1 MGALMVVENTR
12 RGEARF
18 SITIRRM
25 TQFSHLFQ
33 PLRIRGCTLKNRIM
47 STGHDTTLPVD
58 GTVNAALVA
67 YQEAR
72 ARGGVG
78 LIVLQVSGVHE
89 TARYTNH
96 VLMATDDGAI
106 AGYRN
111 VAQAVHRHGSVL
123 FGQLFHPGREMA
135 EADGGLLNVAYA
147 PSSVP
152 NERFHVMPRPLKPAM
167 INAIVNGYGDAAR
180 RMQSAG
186 LDGVEIVA
194 SHGYLPA
201 QFLNPRVNLRED
213 AYGGGIDG
221 RLRFLREV
229 IFDIRSKV
237 GEGFVVGMRI
247 SGSEADDQGLTED
260 ETLEAVELLG
270 DSIDYVHITVGT
282 SATLGGAIHIAP
294 PMTFKNAYVVP
305 YAARIKRQ
313 SRIPVFVTGRINQPQ
328 EADAVIAA
336 NHADVCGMTRALIS
350 DPEMPNKAARGA
362 TEDIRA
368 CIACNQ
374 ACIGHFH
381 KGYPISCIQ
390 NPVSGR
396 ELRFGTLSAASRRKK
411 VWVVGGGPAG
421 MKAAVIAAERGHHAT
436 LFEAERRLGGQ
447 ALLAQML
454 PGRAEFGGL
463 VTNLQRELH
472 LAGVPVHRGTRVDR
486 AMIAAAAPDVV
497 LIATGAKPYRPQFP
511 QEGALQIVDSWQVLR
526 GEGTIGQSVVVI
538 DWRADWIGI
547 GIAEHLA
554 MGGRSVRLA
563 VSGIAAGETLPFYV
577 RDHSVAGLHKLGV
590 KVLPYMRLYGSDADS
605 VYLQHVGSGEAVVID
620 KVDTLVLCTGHTP
633 VDELSDALEDMDIEV
648 RVIGDAASPRTAEE
662 AVYEGLSVAAE
673 I

>member
-1 MGALMVVENTR
+1 MLVENTR

-25 TQFSHLFQ
+25 TNFSHLFQ

-106 AGYRN
+106 GGYRN
-111 VAQAVHRHGSVL
+111 VAEAVHRHGTVL

-152 NERFHVMPRPLKPAM
+152 NERFHVMPRPLKRAM
-167 INAIVNGYGDAAR
+167 IAAIVRGYGDAAR
-180 RMQSAG
+180 RMHSAG

-213 AYGGGIDG
+213 RYGGGIDG

-229 IFDIRSKV
+229 IADIRAKV
-237 GEGFVVGMRI
+237 GEEFVVGMRI

-362 TEDIRA
+362 TDDIRA

-396 ELRFGTLSAASRRKK
+396 ELRFGSLGLASRRKK

-421 MKAAVIAAERGHHAT
+421 MKAAVIAAERGHDAT

-463 VTNLQRELH
+463 VTNLERELH
-472 LAGVPVHRGTRVDR
+472 LARVPVHKGSRVDR

-526 GEGTIGQSVVVI
+526 GEGTVGQSVVVI

-633 VDELSDALEDMDIEV
+633 VDELSDALEDMNVEV

>member
-1 MGALMVVENTR
+1 MTR
-12 RGEARF
+12 F
-18 SITIRRM
+18 P
-25 TQFSHLFQ
+25 HLFR

-58 GTVNAALVA
+58 GTVNAELVA

-96 VLMATDDGAI
+96 VLMATSDAAI
-106 AGYRN
+106 EGYRR
-111 VAQAVHRHGSVL
+111 VAEAVHRHGTVL
-123 FGQLFHPGREMA
+123 FGQLFHPGREIA
-135 EADGGLLNVAYA
+135 EADGGLLSVAYA

-152 NERFHVMPRPLKPAM
+152 NERFRVMPRPLKPAM
-167 INAIVNGYGDAAR
+167 IASIVQGYGDAAR
-180 RMQSAG
+180 RMQTAG
-186 LDGVEIVA
+186 FDGVEIVA

-201 QFLNPRVNLRED
+201 QFLNPRVNLRVD
-213 AYGGGIDG
+213 AYGGDLDG

-229 IFDIRSKV
+229 IADIRAKV
-237 GEGFVVGMRI
+237 TDGFVVGLRI
-247 SGSEADDQGLTED
+247 SGSEVDEQGLAEN
-260 ETLEAVELLG
+260 EALEAVTHLS
-270 DSIDYVHITVGT
+270 DTIDYVHITLGT
-282 SATLGGAIHIAP
+282 SASLGGAIHIAP
-294 PMTFKNAYVVP
+294 PMTFTTAYVVP
-305 YAARIKRQ
+305 HAARIKEHV
-313 SRIPVFVTGRINQPQ
+313 RIPVFVTGRINQPQ
-328 EADAVIAA
+328 DAEAAIAG
-336 NHADVCGMTRALIS
+336 NHADVCGMTRALIC
-350 DPEMPNKAARGA
+350 DPDMPNKAARGA
-362 TEDIRA
+362 PEDIRA

-396 ELRFGTLSAASRRKK
+396 ELRFGTLPQASPRKK
-411 VWVVGGGPAG
+411 VMIVGGGPAG
-421 MKAAVIAAERGHHAT
+421 MKAAVIATQRGHSVT
-436 LFEAERRLGGQ
+436 LYEAERRLGGQ

-463 VTNLQRELH
+463 ITNLERELE
-472 LAGVPVHRGTRVDR
+472 LAGVQIHKGRRVDR

-497 LIATGAKPYRPQFP
+497 LIATGAKPYRPDFP
-511 QEGALQIVDSWQVLR
+511 QEGALQIVDAWQVLR
-526 GEGTIGQSVVVI
+526 NQGTLGQSVVVI

-554 MGGRSVRLA
+554 QQGRSVRLA
-563 VSGIAAGETLPFYV
+563 VSGTAAGESLPLYV
-577 RDHSVAGLHKLGV
+577 RDHSAASLHKLGV

-605 VYLQHVGSGEAVVID
+605 VYLQHVSGGEAVVIE
-620 KVDTLVLCTGHTP
+620 KVDALVLCTGHTP
-633 VDELSDALEDMDIEV
+633 VDELSDTIEDLAIDI
-648 RVIGDAASPRTAEE
+648 RIIGDAASPRTAEE

>member
-1 MGALMVVENTR
+1 
-12 RGEARF
+12 
-18 SITIRRM
+18 M
-25 TQFSHLFQ
+25 TAFAHLFQ

-47 STGHDTTLPVD
+47 SSGHDTTLPVD

-96 VLMATDDGAI
+96 VLMATDDSCI
-106 AGYRN
+106 AGYRE
-111 VAQAVHRHGSVL
+111 VAQAVHRHGTVL
-123 FGQLFHPGREMA
+123 FGQLFHPGREIA
-135 EADGGLLNVAYA
+135 EADGGLLSVAYA

-152 NERFHVMPRPLKPAM
+152 NERFRVMPRALNQPM
-167 INAIVNGYGDAAR
+167 IDAIVQGYGDAAR
-180 RMQSAG
+180 RMQMAG

-201 QFLNPRVNLRED
+201 QFLNPRVNLRSD
-213 AYGGGIDG
+213 SYGGNPDR
-221 RLRFLREV
+221 RLRFLRE
-229 IFDIRSKV
+229 IIADIRAKV
-237 GEGFVVGMRI
+237 TQDFVVGLRI
-247 SGSEADDQGLTED
+247 SGSEIDEQGLME
-260 ETLEAVELLG
+260 EEAVDAVARLD
-270 DSIDYVHITVGT
+270 DSIDYVHVTLGT
-282 SATLGGAIHIAP
+282 SASLGGAIHIVP
-294 PMTFKNAYVVP
+294 PMTLNTSYVVP

-313 SRIPVFVTGRINQPQ
+313 ARIPVFVTGRINQPQ
-328 EADAVIAA
+328 DAEAVIRSG
-336 NHADVCGMTRALIS
+336 HADVCGMTRALIC
-350 DPEMPNKAARGA
+350 DPEMPNKAAREA
-362 TEDIRA
+362 PEDIRA

-396 ELRFGTLSAASRRKK
+396 ELRFGTLSPTSRRKN
-411 VWVVGGGPAG
+411 VMVIGGGPAG

-463 VTNLQRELH
+463 ITNLQRELD
-472 LAGVPVHRGTRVDR
+472 LAGVQVRKGARVDR
-486 AMIAAAAPDVV
+486 AAVLAASPDVV
-497 LIATGAKPYRPQFP
+497 LIATGAKPYRPAFP
-511 QEGALQIVDSWQVLR
+511 QEGALQIVDAWQVLR
-526 GEGTIGQSVVVI
+526 GQATIGHSVVVI
-538 DWRADWIGI
+538 DWRCDWIGI

-554 MGGRSVRLA
+554 QQGRTVRLA
-563 VSGIAAGETLPFYV
+563 VSGTAAGDALPLYV
-577 RDHSVAGLHKLGV
+577 RDTSAAGLHKLGV
-590 KVLPYMRLYGSDADS
+590 KVLPYMRLYGSDSDS
-605 VYLQHVGSGEAVVID
+605 VYLQHVSSGEAVVID
-620 KVDTLVLCTGHTP
+620 QVDTLVLCTGHTP
-633 VDELSDALEDMDIEV
+633 VDELSDALQDLDLDV
-648 RVIGDAASPRTAEE
+648 HVIGDAASPRTAEE
-662 AVYEGLSVAAE
+662 AIYEGLKVAAE

>member
-1 MGALMVVENTR
+1 MTALT
-12 RGEARF
+12 
-18 SITIRRM
+18 
-25 TQFSHLFQ
+25 HLFQ

-96 VLMATDDGAI
+96 VLMATDDASI
-106 AGYRN
+106 EGYRN
-111 VAQAVHRHGSVL
+111 VAQAVHRYGTVL
-123 FGQLFHPGREMA
+123 FAQLFHPGREMA

-152 NERFHVMPRPLKPAM
+152 NERFHVMPRTLKQAM
-167 INAIVNGYGDAAR
+167 IDSIVHGYGAAAR
-180 RMQSAG
+180 RMQTAG
-186 LDGVEIVA
+186 VDGVEIVA

-201 QFLNPRVNLRED
+201 QFLNPRVNLRTD
-213 AYGGGIDG
+213 AYGGDADG
-221 RLRFLREV
+221 RMRFLREV
-229 IFDIRSKV
+229 IREIRAAVS
-237 GEGFVVGMRI
+237 EDFVVGLRI
-247 SGSEADDQGLTED
+247 SASELDEQGLTQD
-260 ETLEAVELLG
+260 ETLDAVGLLG

-282 SATLGGAIHIAP
+282 SASLGGAIHIAP
-294 PMTFKNAYVVP
+294 PMAFKTGYVVP

-313 SRIPVFVTGRINQPQ
+313 SSIPVFVTGRINQPQ
-328 EADAVIAA
+328 EADAVIAS
-336 NHADVCGMTRALIS
+336 NHADVCGMTRALIC
-350 DPEMPNKAARGA
+350 DPEMPNKSRRGA
-362 TEDIRA
+362 LDDIRA

-396 ELRFGTLSAASRRKK
+396 ELRFGSLAPAARSKR
-411 VWVVGGGPAG
+411 VMVIGGGPAG
-421 MKAAVIAAERGHHAT
+421 MKAAAIAAERGHHTT
-436 LFEAERRLGGQ
+436 LYEAERRLGGQ

-454 PGRAEFGGL
+454 PGRAEFGGII
-463 VTNLQRELH
+463 TNLEREMT
-472 LAGVPVHRGTRVDR
+472 LAGVRVHTGTRMDR
-486 AMIAAAAPDVV
+486 AAVTKDAPDVV
-497 LIATGAKPYRPQFP
+497 LIATGALPYRPDFP
-511 QEGALQIVDSWQVLR
+511 QDGALQIVDAWQVLR
-526 GEGTIGQSVVVI
+526 GETVVGQSVVVI

-554 MGGRSVRLA
+554 QQGRSVRLA
-563 VSGIAAGETLPFYV
+563 VSGVAVGETLPFYV
-577 RDHSVAGLHKLGV
+577 RDQAAASLHKLGV
-590 KVLPYMRLYGSDADS
+590 KVLTYMRLYGSDADS
-605 VYLQHVGSGEAVVID
+605 VYLQHQSSGEAVVID
-620 KVDTLVLCTGHTP
+620 KVDTLVLCTGHSP
-633 VDELSDALEDMDIEV
+633 VDALCDALQDLDLETH
-648 RVIGDAASPRTAEE
+648 VIGDAAAPRTAEE
-662 AVYEGLSVAAE
+662 AVYEGLKVAAE